1 MPGVGVQLGLDLF
14 GHGGHSVDTLK
25 LRGIQHPSKV
35 DRLLESYIA
44 GADTLPKNA
53 CQIRTVVAVPTPLH
67 GLVMQAIKLGKSW
80 SCWTRGSTQ
89 TWLFTAEMSLP
100 LSRKRGAPVLQVKL
114 YGDDGLLR
122 ESGTVTTDQSGKWS
136 RCAD

>member
-1 MPGVGVQLGLDLF
+1 MGVQLRLELF
-14 GHGGHSVDTLK
+14 RQGGHSVETLK

-44 GADTLPKNA
+44 GADILPKNA

-80 SCWTRGSTQ
+80 YCWTLGSTQ

-100 LSRKRGAPVLQVKL
+100 LSRKRGAPVLHVKL

-122 ESGTVTTDQSGKWS
+122 ESGTVTADPSGKWS

>member
-1 MPGVGVQLGLDLF
+1 MQCGLSFSAREGSRWTRSDCASCSIRRRSTGWLA
-14 GHGGHSVDTLK
+14 
-25 LRGIQHPSKV
+25 
-35 DRLLESYIA
+35 SYIA
-44 GADTLPKNA
+44 RADILPRNA
-53 CQIRTVVAVPTPLH
+53 CQIRAVVAVPTPLD
-67 GLVMQAIKLGKSW
+67 GLVTQAIRLGKSW
-80 SCWTRGSTQ
+80 SCWTQGTQ

-122 ESGTVTTDQSGKWS
+122 ESGTVVTDHSGKWC

>member
-1 MPGVGVQLGLDLF
+1 MSGEDVELCCDLF

-25 LRGIQHPSKV
+25 LRQFQHPSKV

-44 GADTLPKNA
+44 GADILPKNA
-53 CQIRTVVAVPTPLH
+53 CQIRTAVAVPTPLD
-67 GLVMQAIKLGKSW
+67 GLVTQAIKLGKSW
-80 SCWTRGSTQ
+80 SCWTRGTQ
-89 TWLFTAEMSLP
+89 TWLFTADMSLA

-114 YGDDGLLR
+114 FGDDGLLR

-136 RCAD
+136 RWAD